1 MGFVGKLSD
10 DWECTAEVVRE
21 PVKKVFDIS
30 LVFKK
35 EYKDTWQWNEEV
47 HENIQRMRLAKKKCD
62 SHRDEENR
70 QVY

>member
-1 MGFVGKLSD
+1 MGQAVGLVGKLSD

-35 EYKDTWQWNEEV
+35 ED
-47 HENIQRMRLAKKKCD
+47 IFMRKYMKIFKK
-62 SHRDEENR
+62 
-70 QVY
+70 

>member
-1 MGFVGKLSD
+1 MKKEACCSEFRKELGQAVGFVGKLSD

-35 EYKDTWQWNEEV
+35 EYKATW
-47 HENIQRMRLAKKKCD
+47 
-62 SHRDEENR
+62 
-70 QVY
+70 

>member
-10 DWECTAEVVRE
+10 DWECTAEMVRE

-35 EYKDTWQWNEEV
+35 EYKDTW
-47 HENIQRMRLAKKKCD
+47 
-62 SHRDEENR
+62 
-70 QVY
+70 